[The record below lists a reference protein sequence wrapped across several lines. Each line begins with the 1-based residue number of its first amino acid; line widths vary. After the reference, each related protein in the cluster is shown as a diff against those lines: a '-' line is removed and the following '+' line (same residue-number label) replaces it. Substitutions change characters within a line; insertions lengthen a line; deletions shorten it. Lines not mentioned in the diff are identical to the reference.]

1 MKTTTPIQR
10 ARMRYTVAQI
20 VDAVRQGYIGTTD
33 EVLSPKER
41 GVCQFT
47 LANIANNLPMPA
59 LVFHRE
65 HTDKGFK
72 YIVLSGMPRVLAI
85 WAEAQRIGS
94 GTPTFNIDQFWKYD
108 VDIDFLDVDI
118 ETAKQTADRIREA
131 RW

>member
-1 MKTTTPIQR
+1 MKTATPIQR

-20 VDAVRQGYIGTTD
+20 VDAVRQGYIGTTN
-33 EVLSPKER
+33 EVISPKER

-59 LVFHRE
+59 LVAHRE
-65 HTDKGFK
+65 HTKNGTK
-72 YIVLSGMPRVLAI
+72 YTVLSGMPRVLAI

-94 GTPTFNIDQFWKYD
+94 GAPTHDVVQFWGYE
-108 VDIDFLDVDI
+108 VYIDFLDVDI